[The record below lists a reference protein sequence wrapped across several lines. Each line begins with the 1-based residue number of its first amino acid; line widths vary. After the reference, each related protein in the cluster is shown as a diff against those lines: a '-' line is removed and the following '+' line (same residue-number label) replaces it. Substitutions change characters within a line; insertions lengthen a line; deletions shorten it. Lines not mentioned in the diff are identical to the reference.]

1 MSSVYHYNIIKDS
14 FTTQKMLF
22 HLPILTA
29 FPTPILQEPLVL
41 KMGSFLRDSQER
53 TGKALPKMAVHETS
67 EKRLKL

>member
-1 MSSVYHYNIIKDS
+1 
-14 FTTQKMLF
+14 MLF